1 MRCGAVPALPERA
14 EALIDEAV
22 RLLAE
27 ETDGDYFDGLAVVR
41 QAVERAYT
49 KAALQILREHGA
61 SIRQAASLIGLSKS
75 AAHKLLNEKELWKS
89 EH

>member
-1 MRCGAVPALPERA
+1 MKPGAAVISERA
-14 EALIDEAV
+14 AARLDEAV
-22 RLLAE
+22 RLTAE
-27 ETDGDYFDGLAVVR
+27 ETDGDYFEGLALIR

-61 SIRQAASLIGLSKS
+61 SIRQAACLVGISKS
-75 AAHKLLNEKELWKS
+75 AANKILNEKELWKS